1 MGETL
6 IRGVIDMKIF
16 IILIL
21 AMALFS
27 GCAIGPD
34 YKRPL
39 YNTPTSWSIDEKE
52 TRDVANTLWWE
63 QFNDPVLNDLI
74 QVAIR
79 QNTDLKIAA
88 ARVEEYL
95 GYYWVGRSGL
105 FPHIFASGAGGQ
117 QRGTENGQTPIPAS
131 IKNPATVY
139 HGVLNGTWEMDVWG
153 RLRRATE
160 AARAS
165 LLATEEGKRAI
176 ILSLVTTVANNYINL
191 CNLDK
196 QLEISIRTA
205 KLREDSYNIFKLRF
219 EGGIISEL
227 ELSQIKSEYEQA
239 LARIPLIEKQITQQE
254 NVLNALLGKNPGRIA
269 RGKTIDR
276 LVFPAIPSG
285 VPSDVLEQ
293 RPDIKQAEQNL
304 IAANARIGVA
314 RALYFPTISLTGNYG
329 WESTNLAN
337 LFSGPSGAWNWAAG
351 FSAPIFTG
359 GSVYGQNIA
368 AEAIQQQ
375 ALFGYQKAIQNAFRD
390 VENALIDQKK
400 TREQLVVQQRQ
411 VDALRDYAR
420 IARLRYDNGY
430 TSYIEVLDAE
440 RSLFNAELDYAQTQG
455 GLFQAF
461 INIYKSMG
469 GGWIMNVEKMT
480 AVTQNK

>member
-1 MGETL
+1 MKTL
-6 IRGVIDMKIF
+6 L
-16 IILIL
+16 IITLCAL
-21 AMALFS
+21 LFS
-27 GCAIGPD
+27 ACAIGPD
-34 YKRPL
+34 YKRPSFD
-39 YNTPTSWSIDEKE
+39 TPDAWRIEEKE

-63 QFNDPVLNDLI
+63 QFNDPVLNELI
-74 QVAIR
+74 QVALK

-88 ARVEEYL
+88 ARVEEYI

-105 FPHIFASGAGGQ
+105 FPQIFAGGTGGQ
-117 QRGTENGQTPIPAS
+117 QRGTENGQTPVPTDIR
-131 IKNPATVY
+131 NPATMY
-139 HGVLNGTWEMDVWG
+139 QGALNGSWEIDVWG

-165 LLATEEGKRAI
+165 LLATEEGKRAV
-176 ILSLVTTVANNYINL
+176 ILTLVTAVASNYVNL
-191 CNLDK
+191 RDLDK
-196 QLEISIRTA
+196 QLEITIRTA
-205 KLREDSYNIFKLRF
+205 KIREDSYNIFKLRF

-227 ELSQIKSEYEQA
+227 ELSQVKSEYEQA

-254 NVLNALLGKNPGRIA
+254 NALNVLLGRNPSPVP
-269 RGKTIDR
+269 RGKTIDQ

-285 VPSDVLEQ
+285 LPSEIIER

-329 WESTNLAN
+329 WASTNLSN

-359 GSVYGQNIA
+359 GSIYGQNIA
-368 AEAIQQQ
+368 ADAIQQQ
-375 ALFGYQKAIQNAFRD
+375 ALFSYQKAIQNAFRD

-400 TREQLVVQQRQ
+400 TREQIVAQARQ
-411 VDALRDYAR
+411 VDALTDYAR

-440 RSLFNAELDYAQTQG
+440 RSLFNAELEYAQTQG
-455 GLFQAF
+455 GLYQAYVS
-461 INIYKSMG
+461 IYKAMG
-469 GGWIMNVEKMT
+469 GGWITEADKMT
-480 AVTQNK
+480 AASTAAVSQK

>member
-1 MGETL
+1 
-6 IRGVIDMKIF
+6 MKPLF
-16 IILIL
+16 IISLLIVL
-21 AMALFS
+21 IFS

-39 YNTPTSWSIDEKE
+39 YDTPTAWSVDEKE
-52 TRDVANTLWWE
+52 TKDVANTLWWE

-74 QVAIR
+74 QIAIR

-88 ARVEEYL
+88 ARVEEYI
-95 GYYWVGRSGL
+95 GYYWVGRSSL
-105 FPHIFASGAGGQ
+105 FPQISASGQGGQ
-117 QRGTENGQTPIPAS
+117 QRGTENGQSPMPTNIN
-131 IKNPATVY
+131 NPATLY
-139 HGVLNGTWEMDVWG
+139 SGALNGTWEIDIWG

-165 LLATEEGKRAI
+165 LLATEEGKRAV
-176 ILSLVTTVANNYINL
+176 ILSLVTTVASNYVNL
-191 CNLDK
+191 RNLDK
-196 QLEISIRTA
+196 QLEIAIRTA
-205 KLREDSYNIFKLRF
+205 KVREDSYNIFKLRF

-227 ELSQIKSEYEQA
+227 ELSQVKSEYEQA

-254 NVLNALLGKNPGRIA
+254 NVLNALLGRNPGPIA
-269 RGKTIDR
+269 RGKTIDE
-276 LVFPAIPSG
+276 LIFPAIPSG
-285 VPSDVLEQ
+285 LPSDILER

-304 IAANARIGVA
+304 IAANAKIGVA

-368 AEAIQQQ
+368 ADAIQQQ
-375 ALFGYQKAIQNAFRD
+375 ALFSYQKAIQNAFRD

-440 RSLFNAELDYAQTQG
+440 RSLFNAELEYVQTQG

-461 INIYKSMG
+461 IGIYKSMG
-469 GGWIMNVEKMT
+469 GGWIIEAEKM
-480 AVTQNK
+480 AAAAPAK

>member
-1 MGETL
+1 
-6 IRGVIDMKIF
+6 
-16 IILIL
+16 
-21 AMALFS
+21 
-27 GCAIGPD
+27 
-34 YKRPL
+34 
-39 YNTPTSWSIDEKE
+39 
-52 TRDVANTLWWE
+52 
-63 QFNDPVLNDLI
+63 
-74 QVAIR
+74 
-79 QNTDLKIAA
+79 
-88 ARVEEYL
+88 
-95 GYYWVGRSGL
+95 
-105 FPHIFASGAGGQ
+105 
-117 QRGTENGQTPIPAS
+117 
-131 IKNPATVY
+131 
-139 HGVLNGTWEMDVWG
+139 MDVWG

-480 AVTQNK
+480 AVTQKK

>member
-1 MGETL
+1 
-6 IRGVIDMKIF
+6 MKSL
-16 IILIL
+16 IILSIL
-21 AMALFS
+21 LLS

-39 YNTPTSWSIDEKE
+39 YDTPTAWSVDEKE
-52 TRDVANTLWWE
+52 TKDVANTLWWE
-63 QFNDPVLNDLI
+63 QFNDPVLNNLI
-74 QVAIR
+74 QVAIK

-88 ARVEEYL
+88 ARVEEYI

-105 FPHIFASGAGGQ
+105 FPQISASGKGGQ
-117 QRGTENGQTPIPAS
+117 QRGTENGQSPMPTNIN
-131 IKNPATVY
+131 NPATLY
-139 HGVLNGTWEMDVWG
+139 SGALHGTWEIDIWG
-153 RLRRATE
+153 RLRRSTE

-165 LLATEEGKRAI
+165 LLATEEGKRAV
-176 ILSLVTTVANNYINL
+176 ILSLVTTVASNYVNL
-191 CNLDK
+191 RNLDK
-196 QLEISIRTA
+196 QLEIAIRTA
-205 KLREDSYNIFKLRF
+205 KIREDSYNIFKLRF

-227 ELSQIKSEYEQA
+227 ELSQVKSEYEQA

-254 NVLNALLGKNPGRIA
+254 NVLNALLGRNPGPIA
-269 RGKTIDR
+269 RGKKIDE
-276 LVFPAIPSG
+276 LTFPAIPSG
-285 VPSDVLEQ
+285 LPSDILER

-304 IAANARIGVA
+304 IAANAKIGVA

-359 GSVYGQNIA
+359 GSIYGQNIA
-368 AEAIQQQ
+368 ADAIQQQ
-375 ALFGYQKAIQNAFRD
+375 ALFSYQKAIQNAFRD

-400 TREQLVVQQRQ
+400 TREQLAVQQRQ
-411 VDALRDYAR
+411 VDALKDYAR

-440 RSLFNAELDYAQTQG
+440 RSLFNAELEYAQTQS

-461 INIYKSMG
+461 IGIYKSMG
-469 GGWIMNVEKMT
+469 GGWVIEAEKMASAT
-480 AVTQNK
+480 LAK